1 MNEKLKEILEMITN
15 KGFKAYVVGGY
26 VRDYLRKIKTND
38 IDICTNARVKD
49 LMEIFKDYKVTP
61 LEYGNILL
69 ETKDYLYEITTFR
82 KDIDYINNR
91 KPIIE
96 YVDTLE
102 EDITR
107 RDFTVN
113 SICMDKDGKII
124 DLLNGKKDLNK
135 KIIRTIGDPYFKI
148 KQDSLRIL
156 RAIRFASCLNFK
168 IEDNLK
174 NAIKENKDLLKDLS
188 YERKKE
194 ELTKIF
200 TSDNKAYGIKL
211 LKELDLLEVLELT
224 NIDNVLR
231 TKDLIG
237 MWSTITINDNYPF
250 TKKEKDLIN
259 NINKL
264 LKEDLNDIF
273 VLYKTGLYE
282 INVVCDLR
290 KLSKKKYSNKY
301 EKLVIKDKSE
311 INITTEEICSLLNKE
326 PGCFLK
332 EIYNDLEKNILLK
345 NIKNNKEEIEKYIL
359 NNYK

>member
-1 MNEKLKEILEMITN
+1 MDDKIKEILEMITN

-82 KDIDYINNR
+82 KDIDYIKNR

-311 INITTEEICSLLNKE
+311 INITTEEICSLLNKK

-332 EIYNDLEKNILLK
+332 EIYSDLEKNILLK

>member
-1 MNEKLKEILEMITN
+1 MNDKIKEILEMITN

-174 NAIKENKDLLKDLS
+174 NAINENKDLLKDLS

-311 INITTEEICSLLNKE
+311 INITTEEICSLLNKK

-332 EIYNDLEKNILLK
+332 EIYSDLEKNILLK

>member
-1 MNEKLKEILEMITN
+1 MNDKIKEILEMITN
-15 KGFKAYVVGGY
+15 NGFKAYVVGGY

-211 LKELDLLEVLELT
+211 LKELDLLEVLELI

-311 INITTEEICSLLNKE
+311 INITTEEICSLLNKK

-332 EIYNDLEKNILLK
+332 EIYSDLEKNILLK

>member
-1 MNEKLKEILEMITN
+1 MNDKIKEILEMITN

-174 NAIKENKDLLKDLS
+174 KAIKENKDLLKDLS

-282 INVVCDLR
+282 INIVCDLK

-301 EKLVIKDKSE
+301 EKLVIKDKNE
-311 INITTEEICSLLNKE
+311 IDITTEDICILLNKE

-345 NIKNNKEEIEKYIL
+345 NVKNNKEEIEKYIL

>member
-1 MNEKLKEILEMITN
+1 MNDKIKEILEMITN

-301 EKLVIKDKSE
+301 EKLVIK
-311 INITTEEICSLLNKE
+311 
-326 PGCFLK
+326 
-332 EIYNDLEKNILLK
+332 EKI
-345 NIKNNKEEIEKYIL
+345 
-359 NNYK
+359 

>member
-1 MNEKLKEILEMITN
+1 MNDKIKEILEMITN
-15 KGFKAYVVGGY
+15 NGFKAYVVGGY

-174 NAIKENKDLLKDLS
+174 TAIKENKDLLKDLS

-311 INITTEEICSLLNKE
+311 INITTEEICSLLNKK

-332 EIYNDLEKNILLK
+332 EIYSDLEKNILLK

>member
-1 MNEKLKEILEMITN
+1 MLSKISQ
-15 KGFKAYVVGGY
+15 
-26 VRDYLRKIKTND
+26 RD
-38 IDICTNARVKD
+38 
-49 LMEIFKDYKVTP
+49 
-61 LEYGNILL
+61 
-69 ETKDYLYEITTFR
+69 
-82 KDIDYINNR
+82 
-91 KPIIE
+91 
-96 YVDTLE
+96 LE
-102 EDITR
+102 EKFWHEKNGL
-107 RDFTVN
+107 DFV
-113 SICMDKDGKII
+113 DKIE
-124 DLLNGKKDLNK
+124 LL
-135 KIIRTIGDPYFKI
+135 
-148 KQDSLRIL
+148 
-156 RAIRFASCLNFK
+156 
-168 IEDNLK
+168 EDNLK

-311 INITTEEICSLLNKE
+311 INITTEEICSLLNKK

-332 EIYNDLEKNILLK
+332 EIYSDLEKNILLK

>member
-1 MNEKLKEILEMITN
+1 MDDKIKEILEMITN

-211 LKELDLLEVLELT
+211 LKELDLLEVLELI

-311 INITTEEICSLLNKE
+311 INITTEEICSLLNKK

-332 EIYNDLEKNILLK
+332 EIYSDLEKNILLK

>member
-1 MNEKLKEILEMITN
+1 MNDKIKEILEMITN
-15 KGFKAYVVGGY
+15 NGFKAYVVGGY

-200 TSDNKAYGIKL
+200 TSDNKTYGIKL

-311 INITTEEICSLLNKE
+311 INITTEEICSLLNKK

-332 EIYNDLEKNILLK
+332 EIYSDLEKNILLK

>member
-1 MNEKLKEILEMITN
+1 MDEKLKEILEMITN

-156 RAIRFASCLNFK
+156 RAIRFASIYDFRLD
-168 IEDNLK
+168 DNLVSSIIKYRDRLKYISFDRIK
-174 NAIKENKDLLKDLS
+174 NELNIIFRHNKASNAFELIDDLKLNKVLKISHKNMIIDCDNYIGVWAQILYSDDYNFSKKEMNEISIIKSIIEKGYIDDYMLYKYDFNIIRASSLVLNLDIDYKTRYNNLPIHNRKDIDIDSYDIMKLTSKENID
-188 YERKKE
+188 
-194 ELTKIF
+194 KI
-200 TSDNKAYGIKL
+200 Y
-211 LKELDLLEVLELT
+211 V
-224 NIDNVLR
+224 
-231 TKDLIG
+231 
-237 MWSTITINDNYPF
+237 
-250 TKKEKDLIN
+250 
-259 NINKL
+259 
-264 LKEDLNDIF
+264 
-273 VLYKTGLYE
+273 
-282 INVVCDLR
+282 
-290 KLSKKKYSNKY
+290 
-301 EKLVIKDKSE
+301 
-311 INITTEEICSLLNKE
+311 
-326 PGCFLK
+326 
-332 EIYNDLEKNILLK
+332 DLEKQILYNKLK
-345 NIKNNKEEIEKYIL
+345 NEKSILIEYIM
-359 NNYK
+359 NNYRN

>member
-1 MNEKLKEILEMITN
+1 MNDKIKEILEMITN

-174 NAIKENKDLLKDLS
+174 TAIKENKDLLKDLS

-282 INVVCDLR
+282 INIVCDLR

-311 INITTEEICSLLNKE
+311 INITTEEICSLLNKK

>member
-1 MNEKLKEILEMITN
+1 MDEKLKEILEMITN

-168 IEDNLK
+168 IEETLK
-174 NAIKENKDLLKDLS
+174 TAIKENKDLLKYLS
-188 YERKKE
+188 
-194 ELTKIF
+194 L
-200 TSDNKAYGIKL
+200 S
-211 LKELDLLEVLELT
+211 
-224 NIDNVLR
+224 
-231 TKDLIG
+231 LIH
-237 MWSTITINDNYPF
+237 I
-250 TKKEKDLIN
+250 
-259 NINKL
+259 
-264 LKEDLNDIF
+264 
-273 VLYKTGLYE
+273 
-282 INVVCDLR
+282 
-290 KLSKKKYSNKY
+290 
-301 EKLVIKDKSE
+301 
-311 INITTEEICSLLNKE
+311 
-326 PGCFLK
+326 
-332 EIYNDLEKNILLK
+332 
-345 NIKNNKEEIEKYIL
+345 
-359 NNYK
+359 

>member
-1 MNEKLKEILEMITN
+1 MNDKIKEILEMITN

-174 NAIKENKDLLKDLS
+174 KAIKENKDLLKDLS

-211 LKELDLLEVLELT
+211 LKELDLLDVLELT

-282 INVVCDLR
+282 INIVCDLK

-301 EKLVIKDKSE
+301 EKLVIKDKNE
-311 INITTEEICSLLNKE
+311 INITTEDICNLLNKE

-332 EIYNDLEKNILLK
+332 EIYNDLETNILLK

>member
-1 MNEKLKEILEMITN
+1 MNDKIKEILEMITN
-15 KGFKAYVVGGY
+15 NGFKDYVVGGY

-156 RAIRFASCLNFK
+156 RAIRFASIYNFSLD
-168 IEDNLK
+168 DNLVSSIIKYKDRLKYISFDRIK
-174 NAIKENKDLLKDLS
+174 NELNIIFRHNKASNAFELIDDLS
-188 YERKKE
+188 SER
-194 ELTKIF
+194 F
-200 TSDNKAYGIKL
+200 SRSG
-211 LKELDLLEVLELT
+211 
-224 NIDNVLR
+224 R
-231 TKDLIG
+231 
-237 MWSTITINDNYPF
+237 
-250 TKKEKDLIN
+250 
-259 NINKL
+259 
-264 LKEDLNDIF
+264 
-273 VLYKTGLYE
+273 
-282 INVVCDLR
+282 
-290 KLSKKKYSNKY
+290 
-301 EKLVIKDKSE
+301 
-311 INITTEEICSLLNKE
+311 
-326 PGCFLK
+326 
-332 EIYNDLEKNILLK
+332 
-345 NIKNNKEEIEKYIL
+345 
-359 NNYK
+359 

>member
-1 MNEKLKEILEMITN
+1 MNDKIKEILEMITN
-15 KGFKAYVVGGY
+15 NGFKAYVVGGY

-231 TKDLIG
+231 AKDLIG

-311 INITTEEICSLLNKE
+311 INITTEEICSLLNKK

-332 EIYNDLEKNILLK
+332 EIYSDLEKNILLK

>member
-1 MNEKLKEILEMITN
+1 MNDKIKEILEMITN

-264 LKEDLNDIF
+264 LKEDLNAIF

-311 INITTEEICSLLNKE
+311 INITTEEICSLLNKK

-332 EIYNDLEKNILLK
+332 EIYSDLEKNILLK

>member
-1 MNEKLKEILEMITN
+1 
-15 KGFKAYVVGGY
+15 
-26 VRDYLRKIKTND
+26 
-38 IDICTNARVKD
+38 
-49 LMEIFKDYKVTP
+49 MEIFKDYKVTP

-311 INITTEEICSLLNKE
+311 INITTEEICSLLNKK

-332 EIYNDLEKNILLK
+332 EIYSDLEKNILLK

>member
-1 MNEKLKEILEMITN
+1 MNDKIKEILEMITN

-282 INVVCDLR
+282 INIVCDLK

-301 EKLVIKDKSE
+301 EKLVIKDKNE
-311 INITTEEICSLLNKE
+311 IDITTEDICILLNKE

>member
-1 MNEKLKEILEMITN
+1 MNDKIKEILEMITN

-26 VRDYLRKIKTND
+26 VRDYLRKIKSID
-38 IDICTNARVKD
+38 VDICTNARVKD

-250 TKKEKDLIN
+250 TKKEKELIN

-282 INVVCDLR
+282 INIVCDLK

-301 EKLVIKDKSE
+301 EKLVIKDKNE
-311 INITTEEICSLLNKE
+311 IDITTEDICILLNKE

-332 EIYNDLEKNILLK
+332 EIYSDLEKNILLK
-345 NIKNNKEEIEKYIL
+345 NVKNNKEEIEKYIL

>member
-1 MNEKLKEILEMITN
+1 MNDKIKEILEIITN

-174 NAIKENKDLLKDLS
+174 KAIKENKDLLKDLS

-301 EKLVIKDKSE
+301 EKLVIKAKNE
-311 INITTEEICSLLNKE
+311 INITTEDICNLLNKE

-332 EIYNDLEKNILLK
+332 DIYNDLEKNILLK

>member
-1 MNEKLKEILEMITN
+1 MNDKIKEILEMITN

-301 EKLVIKDKSE
+301 EKLVIKDKNE
-311 INITTEEICSLLNKE
+311 INITTEDICILLNKE

>member
-1 MNEKLKEILEMITN
+1 MNDKIKEILEMITN
-15 KGFKAYVVGGY
+15 NGFKAYVVGGY

-49 LMEIFKDYKVTP
+49 LMEIFKDYKVRP

-282 INVVCDLR
+282 INIVCDLK

-301 EKLVIKDKSE
+301 EKLVIKDKNE
-311 INITTEEICSLLNKE
+311 INITTEDICILLNKE

>member
-1 MNEKLKEILEMITN
+1 MNDKIKEILEMITN

-26 VRDYLRKIKTND
+26 VRDYLRKIKSID
-38 IDICTNARVKD
+38 VDICTNARVKD
-49 LMEIFKDYKVTP
+49 LMEIFKDYKITS

-69 ETKDYLYEITTFR
+69 ETKDYLFEITTFR

-174 NAIKENKDLLKDLS
+174 KAIKENKDLLKDLS

-200 TSDNKAYGIKL
+200 TSDNKAYGVKL
-211 LKELDLLEVLELT
+211 LKELDLLDVLELT

-250 TKKEKDLIN
+250 TKKEKELIN

-282 INVVCDLR
+282 INIVCDLK

-301 EKLVIKDKSE
+301 EKLVIKDKNE
-311 INITTEEICSLLNKE
+311 IDITTEDICILLNKE

>member
-1 MNEKLKEILEMITN
+1 MNDKIKEILEMITN

-26 VRDYLRKIKTND
+26 VRDYLRKIKSID
-38 IDICTNARVKD
+38 VDICTNARVKD

-282 INVVCDLR
+282 INVVCDLK

-301 EKLVIKDKSE
+301 EKLVIKDKNE
-311 INITTEEICSLLNKE
+311 IDITTEDICILLNKE

-345 NIKNNKEEIEKYIL
+345 NVKNNKEEIEKYIL

>member
-1 MNEKLKEILEMITN
+1 MNDKIKEILEMITN

-26 VRDYLRKIKTND
+26 VRDYLRKIKSID
-38 IDICTNARVKD
+38 VDICTNARVKD
-49 LMEIFKDYKVTP
+49 LMEIFKDYKITS

-69 ETKDYLYEITTFR
+69 ETKDYLFEITTFR

-135 KIIRTIGDPYFKI
+135 KIIRTIGDASFKI

-200 TSDNKAYGIKL
+200 TSDNKAYGVKL
-211 LKELDLLEVLELT
+211 LKELDLLDVLELT

-282 INVVCDLR
+282 INIVCDLK

-301 EKLVIKDKSE
+301 EKLVIKDKNE
-311 INITTEEICSLLNKE
+311 IDITTEDICILLNKE

-345 NIKNNKEEIEKYIL
+345 NVKNNKEEIEKYIL

>member
-1 MNEKLKEILEMITN
+1 MNDKIKEILEMITN

-135 KIIRTIGDPYFKI
+135 KIIRIIGDPYFKI

-282 INVVCDLR
+282 INIVCDLR

-311 INITTEEICSLLNKE
+311 INITTEEICSLLNKK

-332 EIYNDLEKNILLK
+332 EIYSDLEKNILLK

>member
-1 MNEKLKEILEMITN
+1 MDDKIKEILEMITN

-168 IEDNLK
+168 IEETLK
-174 NAIKENKDLLKDLS
+174 TAIKENKDLLKDLS

-311 INITTEEICSLLNKE
+311 INITTEEICSLLNKK

-332 EIYNDLEKNILLK
+332 EIYSDLEKNILLK

>member
-1 MNEKLKEILEMITN
+1 MNDKIKEILEMITN

-26 VRDYLRKIKTND
+26 VRDYLRKIKSID
-38 IDICTNARVKD
+38 VDICTNARVKD
-49 LMEIFKDYKVTP
+49 LMEIFKDYKITS

-69 ETKDYLYEITTFR
+69 ETKDYLFEITTFR

-174 NAIKENKDLLKDLS
+174 KAIKENKDLLKDLS

-282 INVVCDLR
+282 INIVCDLK

-301 EKLVIKDKSE
+301 EKLVIKDKNE
-311 INITTEEICSLLNKE
+311 IDITTEDICILLNKE

-332 EIYNDLEKNILLK
+332 EIYSDLEKNILLK
-345 NIKNNKEEIEKYIL
+345 NVKNNKEEIDKYIL

>member
-1 MNEKLKEILEMITN
+1 MNEKIKEILEMITN
-15 KGFKAYVVGGY
+15 NGFKVYVVGGY
-26 VRDYLRKIKTND
+26 VRDYLRKIKSID

-69 ETKDYLYEITTFR
+69 ETKEYLFEITTFR

-91 KPIIE
+91 KPVIE
-96 YVDTLE
+96 YVNTLE

-168 IEDNLK
+168 IEDSLK
-174 NAIKENKDLLKDLS
+174 DAIKKNKDLLKTLS
-188 YERKKE
+188 YERKKD

-282 INVVCDLR
+282 INIVCDLR

-311 INITTEEICSLLNKE
+311 INITTEEICSLLNKK
-326 PGCFLK
+326 PGGFLK
-332 EIYNDLEKNILLK
+332 DIYYDLEKNILLK
-345 NIKNNKEEIEKYIL
+345 NIKNTNEEIKKYIL

>member
-1 MNEKLKEILEMITN
+1 MN
-15 KGFKAYVVGGY
+15 
-26 VRDYLRKIKTND
+26 
-38 IDICTNARVKD
+38 
-49 LMEIFKDYKVTP
+49 
-61 LEYGNILL
+61 
-69 ETKDYLYEITTFR
+69 
-82 KDIDYINNR
+82 
-91 KPIIE
+91 
-96 YVDTLE
+96 
-102 EDITR
+102 
-107 RDFTVN
+107 
-113 SICMDKDGKII
+113 
-124 DLLNGKKDLNK
+124 LNK

-264 LKEDLNDIF
+264 LKEDLIDFISLDVKAPFEDYRHVVGEDIGLEVKNSMDLINDYNVKLETRTTVVPTLHTEEDIKKIASSVKSDIYTIQQF
-273 VLYKTGLYE
+273 RNKNVLDPKLEEVENPNAVELIDLAKTLKDNFDGTIKVKTGE
-282 INVVCDLR
+282 FG
-290 KLSKKKYSNKY
+290 SKT
-301 EKLVIKDKSE
+301 ID
-311 INITTEEICSLLNKE
+311 
-326 PGCFLK
+326 
-332 EIYNDLEKNILLK
+332 
-345 NIKNNKEEIEKYIL
+345 
-359 NNYK
+359 

>member
-1 MNEKLKEILEMITN
+1 MNDKIKEILNKIED

-26 VRDYLRKIKTND
+26 VRDFLRKVKSSD
-38 IDICTNARVKD
+38 VDICTNARVKD
-49 LMEIFKDYKVTP
+49 LIEIFKDYKVTS

-69 ETKDYLYEITTFR
+69 ETKDYLFEITTFR
-82 KDIDYINNR
+82 KDIEYINNR

-102 EDITR
+102 EDVVR

-113 SICMDKDGKII
+113 SICMDKNGKII

-135 KIIRTIGDPYFKI
+135 KIIRSIGDPDFKI

-156 RAIRFASCLNFK
+156 RSIRFASVLNFK
-168 IEDNLK
+168 IDPLLK
-174 NAIKENKDLLKDLS
+174 KAIKDNKELLKKLS

-211 LKELDLLEVLELT
+211 LKELDLLDVLELT

-250 TKKEKDLIN
+250 TKTEKELIN

-282 INVVCDLR
+282 INIVCDLK
-290 KLSKKKYSNKY
+290 KLSKRKYSSKY

-311 INITTEEICSLLNKE
+311 IDIETEEICSLLNKK
-326 PGCFLK
+326 PSSFLK
-332 EIYNDLEKNILLK
+332 DIYNNLEKNILLK
-345 NIKNNKEEIEKYIL
+345 NIKNKKEDIKKYIL

>member
-1 MNEKLKEILEMITN
+1 MDDKIKEILEMITN

-311 INITTEEICSLLNKE
+311 INITTEEICSLLNKK

-332 EIYNDLEKNILLK
+332 EIYSDLEKNILLK